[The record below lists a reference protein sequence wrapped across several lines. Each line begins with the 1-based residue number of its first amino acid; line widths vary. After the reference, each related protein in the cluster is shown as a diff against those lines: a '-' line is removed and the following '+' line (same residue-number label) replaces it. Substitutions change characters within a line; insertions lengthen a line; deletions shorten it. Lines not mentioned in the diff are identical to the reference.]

1 MRGTIHLRRTAVL
14 LGLCFAIVAGG
25 AIGWMGTTLFTTSSG
40 HSGQLVPLF
49 LAGESPA
56 RASDVSFLSG
66 FTPIVKSALPAV
78 VNISTSRKVTAS
90 ERETSPFS
98 GPLRDFFGPDFFDQ
112 FGGPRERQENSLGSG
127 VIVSSEGYILTNN
140 HVVQGATD
148 IEVFLSDERRL
159 KGRIIGGDAKTDIAV
174 IKLDEKNLPALTLG
188 NSASVQ
194 VGDFAL
200 AIGNPFGVGQ
210 TVTMGIVG
218 ATSRGGLGIEH
229 YEDFIQTDAAINP
242 GNSGGALINIR
253 GELIGINTAI
263 VARSGGSQGVGFA
276 VPTNM
281 ARPVMEQILKQG
293 KVIRGY
299 LGIRLQS
306 MSPELAKSFGART
319 TQGALV
325 SDVVPESPAARAGLR
340 RGDIILAVDG
350 EAVLDS
356 RRLTLRV
363 SQAAPGTAVDLRL
376 LRDGKEQNLRITL
389 GELPVDAER
398 AQAPGGAPRGQ
409 GTALEGVAVDNLTPD
424 IARQL
429 NLPVQTRGVVVVQV
443 RPETTAT
450 TGLRRGDVIEEVNRR
465 GVSSVGEYEQA
476 IRQAGG
482 EILLLVNRGGSS
494 SYIVIGQNR

>member
-1 MRGTIHLRRTAVL
+1 MSGIIQLRRSAVL
-14 LGLCFAIVAGG
+14 LGLCMAIALGG
-25 AIGWMGTTLFTTSSG
+25 AFGWMGTALLNSPSSN
-40 HSGQLVPLF
+40 SGRLVPLF
-49 LAGESPA
+49 LAGETPA
-56 RASDVSFLSG
+56 RAAEVSFLSG

-78 VNISTSRKVTAS
+78 VNISTSKKVQVS

-98 GPLRDFFGPDFFDQ
+98 GPFRDFFGPDSFDQ

-148 IEVFLSDERRL
+148 IDVVLSDERLL

-174 IKLDEKNLPALTLG
+174 IKVEDKKLPALTLA

-218 ATSRGGLGIEH
+218 ATGRGGFGIEH

-242 GNSGGALINIR
+242 GNSGGALVNIR

-299 LGIRLQS
+299 LGISIQT
-306 MSPELAKSFGART
+306 MSPELAKSFGSKT
-319 TQGALV
+319 TQGALIA
-325 SDVVPESPAARAGLR
+325 DVVPDGPAAKAGLR
-340 RGDIILAVDG
+340 RGYIVLAVDG
-350 EAVLDS
+350 EPVLDS
-356 RRLTLRV
+356 RRLTLRI
-363 SQAAPGTAVDLRL
+363 SQATPGTAVALRL
-376 LRDGKEQNLRITL
+376 LRDGQEQNIRITL
-389 GELPVDAER
+389 GELPSDPDR
-398 AQAPGGAPRGQ
+398 AQAPAVQRGQ
-409 GTALEGVAVDNLTPD
+409 GTALEGVAVENLTPD

-429 NLPVQTRGVVVVQV
+429 NLPPQTRGVVVVQV
-443 RPETTAT
+443 RPETAAA

-465 GVSSVGEYEQA
+465 SVATVGDYEQA
-476 IRQAGG
+476 VRQTGG
-482 EILLLVNRGGSS
+482 EVLLLVNRGGSS

>member
-1 MRGTIHLRRTAVL
+1 MGGKIQLRTSAIL
-14 LGLCFAIVAGG
+14 LGLCVAILVGG
-25 AIGWMGTTLFTTSSG
+25 AVGWMGTTLFTSG
-40 HSGQLVPLF
+40 NSGQLVPLF
-49 LAGESPA
+49 LAGEAPA
-56 RASDVSFLSG
+56 RGAEVSFLSG
-66 FTPIVKSALPAV
+66 FTPIVKAALPAV
-78 VNISTSRKVTAS
+78 VNISTSRKVAAS
-90 ERETSPFS
+90 DRSSLP
-98 GPLRDFFGPDFFDQ
+98 GPLRDFFGPEFFDQ

-148 IEVFLSDERRL
+148 IQVFLSDERRL
-159 KGRIIGGDAKTDIAV
+159 KGTIIGGDPKTDIAV

-188 NSASVQ
+188 NSATVQ

-253 GELIGINTAI
+253 GELVGINTAI

-306 MSPELAKSFGART
+306 MSPELAKSFGSQT

-325 SDVVPESPAARAGLR
+325 ADVVPDSPAARAGLR

-350 EAVLDS
+350 EPVLDS
-356 RRLTLRV
+356 RRLTLRI
-363 SQAAPGTAVDLRL
+363 SQAAPGTSVNLRL
-376 LRDGKEQNLRITL
+376 LRDGQEQALRMTL
-389 GELPVDAER
+389 GELPVDPER
-398 AQAPGGAPRGQ
+398 GQAPGSRGSGQ
-409 GTALEGVAVDNLTPD
+409 GTALEGVAVDDLTGD

-429 NLPVQTRGVVVVQV
+429 NLPPQTRGVVVVQV
-443 RPETTAT
+443 RPETAAA
-450 TGLRRGDVIEEVNRR
+450 TGLQRGDVIEEVNRR
-465 GVSSVGEYEQA
+465 SVSSVAEYEQA
-476 IRQAGG
+476 VRQSRG
-482 EILLLVNRGGSS
+482 EILLLVNRAGSS
-494 SYIVIGQNR
+494 SYVVIGQNR

>member
-1 MRGTIHLRRTAVL
+1 
-14 LGLCFAIVAGG
+14 
-25 AIGWMGTTLFTTSSG
+25 
-40 HSGQLVPLF
+40 VPLF
-49 LAGESPA
+49 LAGETAA
-56 RASDVSFLSG
+56 RGTEVSFLSG

-78 VNISTSRKVTAS
+78 VNVSTSKRVQV

-98 GPLRDFFGPDFFDQ
+98 GPFRDFFGPDLFDQ

-148 IEVFLSDERRL
+148 IQVFLSNERQL
-159 KGRIIGGDAKTDIAV
+159 KGRIVGGDPKTDIAV
-174 IKLDEKNLPALTLG
+174 IKVEEKNLPALTLG
-188 NSASVQ
+188 NSAGVQ

-218 ATSRGGLGIEH
+218 ATGRGGFGIEH

-242 GNSGGALINIR
+242 GNSGGALINVR

-299 LGIRLQS
+299 LGVNIQT
-306 MSPELAKSFGART
+306 MTPELAKSFGSKT
-319 TQGALV
+319 TQGALIA
-325 SDVVPESPAARAGLR
+325 DVVPDGPAAKAGLR
-340 RGDIILAVDG
+340 RGDIVLAVDG
-350 EAVLDS
+350 EPVLDS
-356 RRLTLRV
+356 RRLTLRI
-363 SQAAPGTAVDLRL
+363 SQAAPGTAVDLKL
-376 LRDGKEQNLRITL
+376 LRDGQEQSIRITL
-389 GELPVDAER
+389 GELPSDPER
-398 AQAPGGAPRGQ
+398 AQGAGAQRGR

-429 NLPVQTRGVVVVQV
+429 NLPPQTRGVVVVQV
-443 RPETTAT
+443 RPETAAA
-450 TGLRRGDVIEEVNRR
+450 TGLQRGDVIEEVNRR
-465 GVSSVGEYEQA
+465 SVSTVGEYEQA

-482 EILLLVNRGGSS
+482 EVLLLLNRGGSS
-494 SYIVIGQNR
+494 LYIVIGQNR

>member
-1 MRGTIHLRRTAVL
+1 MRGTIQLRRSAAL
-14 LGLCFAIVAGG
+14 LGLCLAIAVGG
-25 AIGWMGTTLFTTSSG
+25 VFGWMGTSLIDSSSS
-40 HSGQLVPLF
+40 SGQLVPLF

-56 RASDVSFLSG
+56 RAAEVSFLSG

-78 VNISTSRKVTAS
+78 VNISTSRKVAVP
-90 ERETSPFS
+90 EREASPFS
-98 GPLRDFFGPDFFDQ
+98 GPFRDFFGPFSDR

-127 VIVSSEGYILTNN
+127 VVVSSEGYILTNN

-148 IEVFLSDERRL
+148 IEVVLSDHREL

-174 IKLDEKNLPALTLG
+174 IKVEERSLPALTLG
-188 NSASVQ
+188 NSAGVQ

-218 ATSRGGLGIEH
+218 ATGRGGLGIEH

-299 LGIRLQS
+299 LGISVQT
-306 MSPELAKSFGART
+306 MTPELARSFGSKT
-319 TQGALV
+319 NQGALIA
-325 SDVVPESPAARAGLR
+325 DVVPDGPAARAGLR
-340 RGDIILAVDG
+340 RGDVVLAVDD
-350 EAVLDS
+350 EPVFDS
-356 RRLTLRV
+356 RRLTLRI
-363 SQAAPGTAVDLRL
+363 SQAAPGTVVNLRL
-376 LRDGKEQNLRITL
+376 LRDGQEQVARVTL
-389 GELPVDAER
+389 GELPTDPER
-398 AQAPGGAPRGQ
+398 AQAPGVQRGQ
-409 GTALEGVAVDNLTPD
+409 GNSLEGVSVENLTPD
-424 IARQL
+424 ITRQL
-429 NLPVQTRGVVVVQV
+429 NLSPQTRGVVVVQV
-443 RPETTAT
+443 RPEAATAT
-450 TGLRRGDVIEEVNRR
+450 GLQRGDVIEEVNRR
-465 GVSSVGEYEQA
+465 PVSTVGDYEQA
-476 IRQAGG
+476 LRQAGQ
-482 EILLLVNRGGSS
+482 EALLLVHRGGNS
-494 SYIVIGQNR
+494 SYVVVRLNR

>member
-1 MRGTIHLRRTAVL
+1 MPGTIQLQKSAAV
-14 LGLCFAIVAGG
+14 LGLCAAIVAGG
-25 AIGWMGTTLFTTSSG
+25 AVGWVGSSASNST
-40 HSGQLVPLF
+40 SGQLVPLF
-49 LAGESPA
+49 LAGEAPA
-56 RASDVSFLSG
+56 RAAEVSFLAG
-66 FTPIVKSALPAV
+66 FTPIVKSALPSV
-78 VNISTSRKVTAS
+78 VNISTSRRVES
-90 ERETSPFS
+90 RGETSPFS

-188 NSASVQ
+188 NSSTVQ

-242 GNSGGALINIR
+242 GNSGGALINVR

-306 MSPELAKSFGART
+306 MTPELAKSFGAKT

-325 SDVVPESPAARAGLR
+325 ADVVPDSPAARAGLR

-350 EAVLDS
+350 EPVLDS
-356 RRLTLRV
+356 RRLTLRI
-363 SQAAPGTAVDLRL
+363 SQAAPGTAVDLKL
-376 LRDGKEQNLRITL
+376 LRDGQEQNLRIML

-398 AQAPGGAPRGQ
+398 AQAPGGSQRSQ
-409 GTALEGVAVDNLTPD
+409 GTALEGVAVDNLTAD

-429 NLPVQTRGVVVVQV
+429 NLPAQTTGVVVVQV
-443 RPETTAT
+443 RPETAAA

-465 GVSSVGEYEQA
+465 KVSTVGEYEQA
-476 IRQAGG
+476 ISQAGG
-482 EILLLVNRGGSS
+482 EVLLLVNRGGSS
-494 SYIVIGQNR
+494 SYIVIGRNR

>member
-1 MRGTIHLRRTAVL
+1 MRGSIQLQRPAVL
-14 LGLCFAIVAGG
+14 LGLCVALVAGG
-25 AIGWMGTTLFTTSSG
+25 AFGWMGTNLFNSSSSN
-40 HSGQLVPLF
+40 SGQLVPLF

-56 RASDVSFLSG
+56 RASEVSFLAG

-78 VNISTSRKVTAS
+78 VNVSTSKKVQV

-98 GPLRDFFGPDFFDQ
+98 GPFRDFFGPDFFDQ

-148 IEVFLSDERRL
+148 IQVFLSNERQL
-159 KGRIIGGDAKTDIAV
+159 KGRIVGGDPKTDIAV
-174 IKLDEKNLPALTLG
+174 IKVEEKNLPALTLG
-188 NSASVQ
+188 NSAGVQ

-218 ATSRGGLGIEH
+218 ATGRGGFGIEH

-242 GNSGGALINIR
+242 GNSGGALINVR

-281 ARPVMEQILKQG
+281 ARPVMEQILKHG

-299 LGIRLQS
+299 LGVSIQT
-306 MSPELAKSFGART
+306 MSPELAKSFSSKT
-319 TQGALV
+319 TQGALIAE
-325 SDVVPESPAARAGLR
+325 VVPDGPAAKAGLR
-340 RGDIILAVDG
+340 RGDIVLAVDG
-350 EAVLDS
+350 EPVLDS
-356 RRLTLRV
+356 RRLTLRI
-363 SQAAPGTAVDLRL
+363 SQAAPGTAVNLRL
-376 LRDGKEQNLRITL
+376 LRDGQEQDIRITL
-389 GELPVDAER
+389 GELPSDPDR
-398 AQAPGGAPRGQ
+398 SQAPGVQRGR
-409 GTALEGVAVDNLTPD
+409 GTALEGVAVENLTPD

-429 NLPVQTRGVVVVQV
+429 NLPPQTRGVVVVQV
-443 RPETTAT
+443 RPETAAA
-450 TGLRRGDVIEEVNRR
+450 TGLQRGDVIEEVNRR
-465 GVSSVGEYEQA
+465 SVSTVGEYEQA

-482 EILLLVNRGGSS
+482 EVLLLVNRGGSS

>member
-1 MRGTIHLRRTAVL
+1 MRGTIQLRRSMVI
-14 LGLCFAIVAGG
+14 LGLCAAIVAGG
-25 AIGWMGTTLFTTSSG
+25 ALGWMGTTRFMSSAS
-40 HSGQLVPLF
+40 SGQLVPLF
-49 LAGESPA
+49 LAGEAPA
-56 RASDVSFLSG
+56 RAAEVSFLSG

-78 VNISTSRKVTAS
+78 VNISTSRKVEVP
-90 ERETSPFS
+90 ERRASPFS
-98 GPLRDFFGPDFFDQ
+98 GPFRDFFGPDFDQ
-112 FGGPRERQENSLGSG
+112 FGGPREREENSLGSG

-140 HVVQGATD
+140 HVVQDATD
-148 IEVFLSDERRL
+148 IEVFLSDQRRL
-159 KGRIIGGDAKTDIAV
+159 KGRIVGGDAKTDIAV
-174 IKLDEKNLPALTLG
+174 IKLDQKNLPALTLG

-218 ATSRGGLGIEH
+218 ATGRGGLGIEH

-299 LGIRLQS
+299 LGITLQGLT
-306 MSPELAKSFGART
+306 PELAKSFGAKT
-319 TQGALV
+319 AQGTLI
-325 SDVVPESPAARAGLR
+325 SDVVPDGPAARAGLR

-350 EAVLDS
+350 EPVIDS
-356 RRLTLRV
+356 RRLSLRI
-363 SQAAPGTAVDLRL
+363 SQAAPGTVVDLRL
-376 LRDGKEQNLRITL
+376 LRDGQEQNQRVTL

-398 AQAPGGAPRGQ
+398 AQAPGGKRDQ
-409 GTALEGVAVDNLTPD
+409 GTALDGVAVDNLTAD

-429 NLPVQTRGVVVVQV
+429 NLPAQTRGVVVVQV
-443 RPETTAT
+443 RPETTAA
-450 TGLRRGDVIEEVNRR
+450 TGLQRGDVIEEVNRKR
-465 GVSSVGEYEQA
+465 VTTVGEYEQA
-476 IRQAGG
+476 IGQAGG
-482 EILLLVNRGGSS
+482 DILLLVNRGGNS
-494 SYIVIGQNR
+494 SYIVIEKNR

>member
-1 MRGTIHLRRTAVL
+1 MRGTIQLRRSAVL
-14 LGLCFAIVAGG
+14 LGLCLAIAVGG
-25 AIGWMGTTLFTTSSG
+25 AFGWMGTSLINSTST
-40 HSGQLVPLF
+40 SGQLVPLF

-56 RASDVSFLSG
+56 RPAEVSFLSG

-78 VNISTSRKVTAS
+78 VNISTSRKIAAP
-90 ERETSPFS
+90 EREASPFS
-98 GPLRDFFGPDFFDQ
+98 GPFRDFFGPDFFDR

-148 IEVFLSDERRL
+148 IEVVLSDQREL

-174 IKLDEKNLPALTLG
+174 IKVEEKSLPALTLG
-188 NSASVQ
+188 NSAGVQ

-218 ATSRGGLGIEH
+218 ATGRGGFGIEH

-299 LGIRLQS
+299 LGISVQTMTS
-306 MSPELAKSFGART
+306 ELARSFGSKT

-325 SDVVPESPAARAGLR
+325 ADVVPDGPASRAGLR
-340 RGDIILAVDG
+340 RGDVILAVDD
-350 EAVLDS
+350 EPVLDS
-356 RRLTLRV
+356 RRLTLRI
-363 SQAAPGTAVDLRL
+363 SQTPPGTIVNLRL
-376 LRDGKEQNLRITL
+376 LREGQEQSARVTL
-389 GELPVDAER
+389 GELPAGPER
-398 AQAPGGAPRGQ
+398 AQAPGADRGQ
-409 GTALEGVAVDNLTPD
+409 GTSLEGVSVESLTPE

-429 NLPVQTRGVVVVQV
+429 NLSPQTRGVVVVQV
-443 RPETTAT
+443 RPESAAA
-450 TGLRRGDVIEEVNRR
+450 TGLQRGDVIEEVNRR
-465 GVSSVGEYEQA
+465 AVSTVGDYEQA
-476 IRQAGG
+476 LRQAGR
-482 EILLLVNRGGSS
+482 EVLLLVNRGGSS
-494 SYIVIGQNR
+494 SYVVVRPNR

>member
-1 MRGTIHLRRTAVL
+1 MRGTMQLRKSAVL
-14 LGLCFAIVAGG
+14 LGLLVATLFGG
-25 AIGWMGTTLFTTSSG
+25 AFGWVGTALLNSRNSG
-40 HSGQLVPLF
+40 PLVPLF
-49 LAGESPA
+49 LAGETPA
-56 RASDVSFLSG
+56 RSAEVSFLSG

-78 VNISTSRKVTAS
+78 VNVSTSKKVQV
-90 ERETSPFS
+90 ERENSPFS
-98 GPLRDFFGPDFFDQ
+98 GPFKDFFGPDFFDQ

-127 VIVSSEGYILTNN
+127 VIVSSDGYILTNN

-148 IEVFLSDERRL
+148 IEVFLSNERRL

-174 IKLDEKNLPALTLG
+174 IKVDENGLPALTLG
-188 NSASVQ
+188 NSAGVQ

-218 ATSRGGLGIEH
+218 ATGRGGFGIEH

-242 GNSGGALINIR
+242 GNSGGALINVR

-299 LGIRLQS
+299 LGVSIQT
-306 MSPELAKSFGART
+306 MSPELAKSFGSKT

-325 SDVVPESPAARAGLR
+325 ADVVPDGPAAKAGLR
-340 RGDIILAVDG
+340 RGDIVLAVNG
-350 EAVLDS
+350 EPVLDS
-356 RRLTLRV
+356 RRLTLRI
-363 SQAAPGTAVDLRL
+363 SQAAPGTVVELKL
-376 LRDGKEQNLRITL
+376 LRDGQEQNVSVTL
-389 GELPVDAER
+389 GELPTDPER
-398 AQAPGGAPRGQ
+398 AQAPGAQRGRS
-409 GTALEGVAVDNLTPD
+409 TALEGVAVDNLTPD

-429 NLPVQTRGVVVVQV
+429 NLPPQTRGVVVVQV
-443 RPETTAT
+443 RPETAAA
-450 TGLRRGDVIEEVNRR
+450 TGLQRGDVIEEVNRR
-465 GVSSVGEYEQA
+465 SVSTVGEYEQA

-482 EILLLVNRGGSS
+482 GEVLLLLNRGGSS
-494 SYIVIGQNR
+494 LYIVIGQNR

>member
-1 MRGTIHLRRTAVL
+1 MRASIQLQRSAVL
-14 LGLCFAIVAGG
+14 LGLCVALVAGG
-25 AIGWMGTTLFTTSSG
+25 AFGWMGTTLFTPSSSN
-40 HSGQLVPLF
+40 SGQLVPFF

-56 RASDVSFLSG
+56 RASEVSFLSG

-78 VNISTSRKVTAS
+78 VNVSTSKKVQV
-90 ERETSPFS
+90 ERDSSPFS
-98 GPLRDFFGPDFFDQ
+98 GPLRDFFGPDLFDQ

-148 IEVFLSDERRL
+148 IQVFLSNERQL
-159 KGRIIGGDAKTDIAV
+159 KGRIVGGDPKTDIAV
-174 IKLDEKNLPALTLG
+174 IKVEEKNLPALTLG
-188 NSASVQ
+188 NSAGVQ

-218 ATSRGGLGIEH
+218 ATGRGGFGIEH

-242 GNSGGALINIR
+242 GNSGGALINVR

-299 LGIRLQS
+299 LGVNIQT
-306 MSPELAKSFGART
+306 MTTELAKSFGSKT
-319 TQGALV
+319 TQGALIA
-325 SDVVPESPAARAGLR
+325 DVVPDGPAAKAGLR
-340 RGDIILAVDG
+340 RGDIVLAVDG
-350 EAVLDS
+350 EPVLDS
-356 RRLTLRV
+356 RRLTLRI
-363 SQAAPGTAVDLRL
+363 SQAAPGTAANLKL
-376 LRDGKEQNLRITL
+376 LRDGQEQNIRITL
-389 GELPVDAER
+389 GELPSDPER
-398 AQAPGGAPRGQ
+398 AQPPSVQRGR
-409 GTALEGVAVDNLTPD
+409 GTALEGVAVENLTPD

-429 NLPVQTRGVVVVQV
+429 NLPPQTRGVVVVQV
-443 RPETTAT
+443 RPETAAA
-450 TGLRRGDVIEEVNRR
+450 TGLQRGDVIEEVNRR
-465 GVSSVGEYEQA
+465 SVSTVGEYEQA

-482 EILLLVNRGGSS
+482 EVLLLLNRGGSS
-494 SYIVIGQNR
+494 LYVVIGQNR

>member
-1 MRGTIHLRRTAVL
+1 MRGIIQLRKSAAI
-14 LGLCFAIVAGG
+14 LGLCAAIAVGG
-25 AIGWMGTTLFTTSSG
+25 AVGWVGSSASKST
-40 HSGQLVPLF
+40 SGQLVPLF
-49 LAGESPA
+49 LAGEAPA
-56 RASDVSFLSG
+56 RAAEVSFLAG
-66 FTPIVKSALPAV
+66 FTPIVKSALPSV
-78 VNISTSRKVTAS
+78 VNISTSRRVEA
-90 ERETSPFS
+90 RGETSPFS
-98 GPLRDFFGPDFFDQ
+98 GPLRDFFGPDFFEQ

-188 NSASVQ
+188 NSSTVQ

-242 GNSGGALINIR
+242 GNSGGALINVR

-299 LGIRLQS
+299 LGIRLQG
-306 MSPELAKSFGART
+306 MTPELAKSFGAKT

-325 SDVVPESPAARAGLR
+325 ADVVPDSPAARAGLR

-350 EAVLDS
+350 EPVLDS
-356 RRLTLRV
+356 RRLTLKI
-363 SQAAPGTAVDLRL
+363 SQAAPGTTVDLRL
-376 LRDGKEQNLRITL
+376 LRDGQEQNLRITL

-398 AQAPGGAPRGQ
+398 AQAPGGSQRGQ
-409 GTALEGVAVDNLTPD
+409 GTALDGVAVDNLTAD

-429 NLPVQTRGVVVVQV
+429 NLPPQTTGVVVVQV
-443 RPETTAT
+443 RPETAAA

-465 GVSSVGEYEQA
+465 KVSTVGEYEQA

-482 EILLLVNRGGSS
+482 EVLLLVNRGGSS
-494 SYIVIGQNR
+494 SYIVIGRNR

>member
-1 MRGTIHLRRTAVL
+1 MRGTMQLRKSAVL
-14 LGLCFAIVAGG
+14 LGLLVATLFGG
-25 AIGWMGTTLFTTSSG
+25 AFGWVGTALLNSRNSG
-40 HSGQLVPLF
+40 PLVPLF
-49 LAGESPA
+49 LAGETPA
-56 RASDVSFLSG
+56 RSAEVSFLSG

-78 VNISTSRKVTAS
+78 VNVSTSKKVQV
-90 ERETSPFS
+90 ERENSPFS
-98 GPLRDFFGPDFFDQ
+98 GPFRDFFGPDFFDQ

-127 VIVSSEGYILTNN
+127 VIVSSDGYILTNN

-148 IEVFLSDERRL
+148 IEVFLSNERRL

-174 IKLDEKNLPALTLG
+174 IKVDENGLPALTLG
-188 NSASVQ
+188 NSAGVQ

-218 ATSRGGLGIEH
+218 ATGRGGFGIEH

-242 GNSGGALINIR
+242 GNSGGALINVR

-299 LGIRLQS
+299 LGISIQT
-306 MSPELAKSFGART
+306 MSPELAKSFGSKT
-319 TQGALV
+319 TQGALIA
-325 SDVVPESPAARAGLR
+325 DVVPDGPAAKAGLR
-340 RGDIILAVDG
+340 RGDIVLAVNG
-350 EAVLDS
+350 EPVLDS
-356 RRLTLRV
+356 RRLTLRI
-363 SQAAPGTAVDLRL
+363 SQAAPGTVVELKL
-376 LRDGKEQNLRITL
+376 LRDGQEQNVSVTL
-389 GELPVDAER
+389 GELPTDPER
-398 AQAPGGAPRGQ
+398 AQAPSAQRGRS
-409 GTALEGVAVDNLTPD
+409 TALEGVAVDNLTPD

-429 NLPVQTRGVVVVQV
+429 NLPPQTRGVVVVQV
-443 RPETTAT
+443 RPETAAA
-450 TGLRRGDVIEEVNRR
+450 TGLQRGDVIEEVNRR
-465 GVSSVGEYEQA
+465 SVSTVGEYEQA

-482 EILLLVNRGGSS
+482 GEALLLLNRGGSS
-494 SYIVIGQNR
+494 LYIVIGQNR

>member
-1 MRGTIHLRRTAVL
+1 MRGTIQLRKSAAVL
-14 LGLCFAIVAGG
+14 GLLVAIAAGG
-25 AIGWMGTTLFTTSSG
+25 AFGWMGTSQFTPSSS
-40 HSGQLVPLF
+40 SGQLVPLL
-49 LAGESPA
+49 LAGEAPA
-56 RASDVSFLSG
+56 RAADVSFLSG

-78 VNISTSRKVTAS
+78 VNISTSRKV
-90 ERETSPFS
+90 EMREETSPFS
-98 GPLRDFFGPDFFDQ
+98 GPLRDFFGPDFPDQ

-127 VIVSSEGYILTNN
+127 VIVSSEGYVLTNN

-148 IEVFLSDERRL
+148 IDVFLSDERRL
-159 KGRIIGGDAKTDIAV
+159 KGRIVGGDAKTDIAV
-174 IKLDEKNLPALTLG
+174 IKLEEKNLPALTWG
-188 NSASVQ
+188 NSSTVQ

-281 ARPVMEQILKQG
+281 AHPVMEQILKQG

-299 LGIRLQS
+299 LGIRLQG
-306 MSPELAKSFGART
+306 MTPELAKSFGAKT

-325 SDVVPESPAARAGLR
+325 ADVVPDSPAARAGLR
-340 RGDIILAVDG
+340 RGDIVLAVGG
-350 EAVLDS
+350 EPVLDS
-356 RRLTLRV
+356 RRLTLKI

-376 LRDGKEQNLRITL
+376 LRDSQEQNLRITL

-398 AQAPGGAPRGQ
+398 TQAPGSQQGR
-409 GTALEGVAVDNLTPD
+409 GTALDGVAVDNLTPD

-429 NLPVQTRGVVVVQV
+429 NLPPQTRGVVVVQV
-443 RPETTAT
+443 RPETTAA
-450 TGLRRGDVIEEVNRR
+450 TGLRRGDAIEEVNRR
-465 GVSSVGEYEQA
+465 RISTVGEYEQA
-476 IRQAGG
+476 IREATG
-482 EILLLVNRGGSS
+482 EVLLLVNRGGSS
-494 SYIVIGQNR
+494 SYIVIGKPR

>member
-1 MRGTIHLRRTAVL
+1 MSGTIQLRRSAILAGLSVALL
-14 LGLCFAIVAGG
+14 LGG
-25 AIGWMGTTLFTTSSG
+25 AFGWMGTALLDSSSSN
-40 HSGQLVPLF
+40 SGRLVPLF
-49 LAGESPA
+49 LAGETPA
-56 RASDVSFLSG
+56 RAAEVSFLSG

-78 VNISTSRKVTAS
+78 VNISTSKKVQAP
-90 ERETSPFS
+90 ERERSPFP
-98 GPLRDFFGPDFFDQ
+98 GPFRDFFGPDFFDQ

-148 IEVFLSDERRL
+148 IDVFLSDERRL
-159 KGRIIGGDAKTDIAV
+159 KGRIVGGDAKTDIAV
-174 IKLDEKNLPALTLG
+174 IKVEEKKLPALTLA

-218 ATSRGGLGIEH
+218 ATGRGGFGIEH

-263 VARSGGSQGVGFA
+263 VARSGGNQGVGFA

-293 KVIRGY
+293 KVIRGW
-299 LGIRLQS
+299 LGVSIQT
-306 MSPELAKSFGART
+306 MSPELAKSFGSKT
-319 TQGALV
+319 TQGALIA
-325 SDVVPESPAARAGLR
+325 DVVPDSPGARAGLR
-340 RGDIILAVDG
+340 RGDIVLAVDG
-350 EAVLDS
+350 EPVLDS
-356 RRLTLRV
+356 RRLSLRI
-363 SQAAPGTAVDLRL
+363 SQAAPGTTVNLRL
-376 LRDGKEQNLRITL
+376 LRDGQEQDIRVTL
-389 GELPVDAER
+389 GELPADPER
-398 AQAPGGAPRGQ
+398 AQAPGAQRGQ
-409 GTALEGVAVDNLTPD
+409 GTALEGVAVDNLTPE

-429 NLPVQTRGVVVVQV
+429 NLPAQTRGVVVVQV
-443 RPETTAT
+443 RPETAAA

-465 GVSSVGEYEQA
+465 SVATVGDYEQA
-476 IRQAGG
+476 VRQAGS
-482 EILLLVNRGGSS
+482 EVLLLVNRGGSS
-494 SYIVIGQNR
+494 SYIVVSQNR